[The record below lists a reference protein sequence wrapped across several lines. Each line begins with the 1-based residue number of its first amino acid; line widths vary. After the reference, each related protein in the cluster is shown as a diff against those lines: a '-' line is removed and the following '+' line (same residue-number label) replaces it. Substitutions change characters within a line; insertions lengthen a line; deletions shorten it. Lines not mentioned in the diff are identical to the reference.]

1 MVGDMDRTQ
10 LIKELNALCHEIATQ
25 DNLDTQDPVYC
36 VQVQERQYVRYD
48 PDLGND
54 VLVSLDGECVVTD
67 WDELEPDDDM
77 SNWRQMSYI
86 ESWRTVETFLT
97 MAAAKA
103 YIETQ
108 AHRHSGP
115 LRLYGESAYR
125 NTELK
130 WLRAALPNLLKMV
143 KP

>member
-1 MVGDMDRTQ
+1 MNLDRWEMIQ
-10 LIKELNALCHEIATQ
+10 ELKNLCHELATQ

-48 PDLGND
+48 PDLGNS
-54 VLVSLDGECVVTD
+54 VLVSLDGECVVDD
-67 WDELEPDDDM
+67 WDDLEPDDDM

-97 MAAAKA
+97 MKAAKA

-108 AHRHSGP
+108 AHRHGGP
-115 LRLYGESAYR
+115 LHLFGESAYR
-125 NTELK
+125 NPELK
-130 WLRAALPNLLKMV
+130 WLRGALPNLLKMV